1 MALVLTGKNMNLYED
16 TKAYIEK
23 KVSKF
28 GRFLPDIID
37 TRVEISKED
46 TKSNQDR
53 FIAEIT
59 VQTKRKILRAEER
72 SHDLRIAIDNAV
84 NKLNSQIARL
94 KGKRKTRWQAKESIR
109 MEDVPVLPD
118 EMFEQ
123 LEEET
128 NRKIVRVKQFSV
140 IPMNEEEAVE
150 QMELLS
156 HDFFV
161 FYNADSGRINV
172 LYKRAD
178 GNYGLLDPVVA

>member
-28 GRFLPDIID
+28 DRFLPDILD
-37 TRVEISKED
+37 TRVEISKEA
-46 TKSNQDR
+46 TKSSQDR

-109 MEDVPVLPD
+109 TEDIPVVSD
-118 EMFEQ
+118 EVWDQ
-123 LEEET
+123 IEEET

-140 IPMNEEEAVE
+140 IPMNEDEAVE
-150 QMELLS
+150 QMQLLS

-161 FYNADSGRINV
+161 FYNADLGRINV
-172 LYKRAD
+172 LYRRGD

>member
-1 MALVLTGKNMNLYED
+1 MALVLTGKNMNLFED
-16 TKAYIEK
+16 TKAYVEK

-37 TRVEISKED
+37 TRVEISKEA
-46 TKSNQDR
+46 TKSSQDR

-59 VQTKRKILRAEER
+59 VQTKHKILRAEER

-94 KGKRKTRWQAKESIR
+94 KGKRKTRRQAKESIR
-109 MEDVPVLPD
+109 TEDLPVISDDFLD
-118 EMFEQ
+118 Q
-123 LEEET
+123 LEEE
-128 NRKIVRVKQFSV
+128 NEKEIVRVKQFSV
-140 IPMNEEEAVE
+140 IPMDEEEAIE

-161 FYNADSGRINV
+161 FYNANSGRINV